1 MYIKIKGSK
10 TMKKRKLINKIL
22 LKVKQKIYGFVMIS
36 IIFCNSISCNIDTKE
51 ERQEESFINYQKAEE
66 TELSEPYFLGI
77 KDFYVV
83 QGNSVD
89 YQQNIKAIGRNGEN
103 ITTDIWIDASNVVL
117 DEIGSYELIYTA
129 EDLEGNKAQESCY
142 VYVKTAED
150 IQSLIYNHEISVEIA
165 YIIGAENPYDGGIF
179 QNSDIETVLEA
190 MEPAFVNVC
199 FENKKESSIGSGFI
213 IEITEETIFIF
224 TNAHVVNNQK
234 DVEIYFYN
242 GRCVTGQVMA
252 IKESL
257 DMAVIEVNTKVFSQD
272 FINTLRTVHIDEE
285 YWKELKNHAPISI
298 GYRCLNEKGILKYQE
313 TGEVISKEEILWVV
327 DSPVTKYTMKNQQ
340 GASGSAVL
348 DSTGNLIAMVLGTS
362 KEEGIEENWGVRL
375 VDILQFYREVSGF
388 SVSNL
393 YASVR
398 HGTRKSGL

>member
-1 MYIKIKGSK
+1 
-10 TMKKRKLINKIL
+10 MKKKKHINKIL
-22 LKVKQKIYGFVMIS
+22 FKVKQKIYGFVMIS
-36 IIFCNSISCNIDTKE
+36 SIFFCCISCNIDTKE
-51 ERQEESFINYQKAEE
+51 ERQEESFTNYQEAEE
-66 TELSEPYFLGI
+66 TELLEPYFLGI

-89 YQQNIKAIGRNGEN
+89 YQQNIEAIGRIGEN
-103 ITTDIWIDASNVVL
+103 ITTDIWIDASNVIL
-117 DEIGSYELIYTA
+117 DEIGSYELIYTV
-129 EDLEGNKAQESCY
+129 EDLRGNKVQKSCH
-142 VYVKTAED
+142 VYVKTAEE
-150 IQSLIYNHEISVEIA
+150 IQNLIYNHKISVETA
-165 YIIGAENPYDGGIF
+165 YIIGAENPYDGGVF

-190 MEPAFVNVC
+190 MEPAFVRVF
-199 FENKKESSIGSGFI
+199 FENEKESSIGSGFI

-234 DVEIYFYN
+234 EVEIYFYN

-252 IKESL
+252 VKDSL
-257 DMAVIEVNTKVFSQD
+257 DMAVIEVNMEAFSQN

-285 YWKELKNHAPISI
+285 YWKELKKDVSISI

-313 TGEVISKEEILWVV
+313 TGELINKEEILWAV

-348 DSTGNLIAMVLGTS
+348 DSSGNLITMVLGTS

-375 VDILQFYREVSGF
+375 VDILQFYREI
-388 SVSNL
+388 
-393 YASVR
+393 
-398 HGTRKSGL
+398 KP